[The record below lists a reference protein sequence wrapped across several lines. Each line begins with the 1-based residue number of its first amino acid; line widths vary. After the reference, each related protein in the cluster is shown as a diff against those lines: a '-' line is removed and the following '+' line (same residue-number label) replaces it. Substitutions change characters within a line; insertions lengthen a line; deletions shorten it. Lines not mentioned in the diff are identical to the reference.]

1 MLKDL
6 TSENLIR
13 LNIEATDWEDAVRKA
28 AQPLLEAG
36 KVKQSYID
44 DIIVGAKESGPYFVL
59 AQHVALPHARP
70 EAGALESAIGVA
82 TLATPVGRSGRETGR
97 PGVLQNVGS
106 GNRPERGSGLPEQV
120 VSTKQI
126 NQGGLDYVQSISLLP
141 CRHGFQYAAQDQS

>member
-59 AQHVALPHARP
+59 AQHVALPQDRKLAHLRVLLALQHLLHRLSL
-70 EAGALESAIGVA
+70 EAKRTIRL
-82 TLATPVGRSGRETGR
+82 
-97 PGVLQNVGS
+97 
-106 GNRPERGSGLPEQV
+106 
-120 VSTKQI
+120 
-126 NQGGLDYVQSISLLP
+126 SICSV
-141 CRHGFQYAAQDQS
+141 

>member
-59 AQHVALPHARP
+59 AQHVALPQTVKSTL
-70 EAGALESAIGVA
+70 LEFPSHQ
-82 TLATPVGRSGRETGR
+82 LFEETVCSEEPR
-97 PGVLQNVGS
+97 L
-106 GNRPERGSGLPEQV
+106 
-120 VSTKQI
+120 K
-126 NQGGLDYVQSISLLP
+126 
-141 CRHGFQYAAQDQS
+141 

>member
-44 DIIVGAKESGPYFVL
+44 DIIVGAKESGPYLFLHSMWHCRTQDRKLAHLRVL
-59 AQHVALPHARP
+59 LALQHLLHRLSL
-70 EAGALESAIGVA
+70 EAKRTIRL
-82 TLATPVGRSGRETGR
+82 
-97 PGVLQNVGS
+97 
-106 GNRPERGSGLPEQV
+106 
-120 VSTKQI
+120 
-126 NQGGLDYVQSISLLP
+126 SICSV
-141 CRHGFQYAAQDQS
+141 

>member
-82 TLATPVGRSGRETGR
+82 TLATPVELSARNNTEH
-97 PGVLQNVGS
+97 LDALADLA
-106 GNRPERGSGLPEQV
+106 ERLEDQEFFKMLDQATDPKEV
-120 VSTKQI
+120 
-126 NQGGLDYVQSISLLP
+126 LDYLSK
-141 CRHGFQYAAQDQS
+141 

>member
-59 AQHVALPHARP
+59 ARHCRTQDRKLAHLRVLLALQHLLHRLSL
-70 EAGALESAIGVA
+70 EAKRTIRL
-82 TLATPVGRSGRETGR
+82 
-97 PGVLQNVGS
+97 
-106 GNRPERGSGLPEQV
+106 
-120 VSTKQI
+120 
-126 NQGGLDYVQSISLLP
+126 SICSV
-141 CRHGFQYAAQDQS
+141 

>member
-44 DIIVGAKESGPYFVL
+44 DIIVGAKESRSLFCSCTACGT
-59 AQHVALPHARP
+59 AARK
-70 EAGALESAIGVA
+70 
-82 TLATPVGRSGRETGR
+82 TGSWR
-97 PGVLQNVGS
+97 
-106 GNRPERGSGLPEQV
+106 
-120 VSTKQI
+120 T
-126 NQGGLDYVQSISLLP
+126 
-141 CRHGFQYAAQDQS
+141 

>member
-6 TSENLIR
+6 TNESLIK

-28 AQPLLEAG
+28 AQPLLDAG

-70 EAGALESAIGVA
+70 EAGALESAIGIA
-82 TLATPVGRSGRETGR
+82 TLKTPVEFGSEANDPVKYLFCLSARNNTEHLEALADLAERLEDEGFFKMLDEATSAEE
-97 PGVLQNVGS
+97 VLAYLN
-106 GNRPERGSGLPEQV
+106 
-120 VSTKQI
+120 
-126 NQGGLDYVQSISLLP
+126 
-141 CRHGFQYAAQDQS
+141 